1 MVARIGRTTRR
12 PPLDGLE
19 PHCDIVEEEVEGG
32 THEERVYGAGGNRAH
47 LGDTARQGGIFA
59 SSILDKDPADAGQG
73 EREEQKHDPAREP
86 PVLNATPLKSDKYAT
101 RGSCEEHSAYAIEF
115 LERKPPPCLAPQA

>member
-1 MVARIGRTTRR
+1 LVARKCRTIRR

-32 THEERVYGAGGNRAH
+32 NHEERVYGAGGNRAH
-47 LGDTARQGGIFA
+47 LDDTARQGGIFA
-59 SSILDKDPADAGQG
+59 SSILDKNSADAGQG
-73 EREEQKHDPAREP
+73 EREEQKHDRAREP
-86 PVLNATPLKSDKYAT
+86 PVLIATPLKSDKDAT

-115 LERKPPPCLAPQA
+115 LERKPPPCPVPQA